1 MRIIRLRW
9 ICFLAALTTCA
20 WAQTEGTIRGTVLD
34 EKGNA
39 LAGAR
44 VHLERTDINV
54 VHSSPRFV
62 ETDSRGG
69 FVIQRVPWGS
79 YEVLAGKEEAGYPDT
94 LGNFYRNGPPPT
106 AVLTR
111 LTASAEV
118 TIQLGPKAATLKL
131 ASVTD
136 ATTGKDLSVTGVIT
150 VGRANTPHSSLQTS
164 TTQQTLLVPSLTPVS
179 VRIAV
184 PGYKTWPAENQPERV
199 VNLQPGEVLGL
210 QARLVPEGP
219 NPMVTDLLMELG
231 KARDKIFT
239 WEEAWGSGQDSG
251 SMRTY
256 RFPYPQKNASL
267 TKILDEMSRVV
278 PNFTYRLDSRNPRI
292 IHVIDRR
299 LAGQQR
305 YSLDNLLDRIDFSGP
320 VYGLIRAIADKN
332 GPISAVQ
339 TPGPYD
345 LVDVDLSSNISL
357 HAESLSARDALS
369 EITPAK
375 GEGGILWMA
384 GTQLGDN
391 NPTVLTFCCA
401 PRPK

>member
-1 MRIIRLRW
+1 
-9 ICFLAALTTCA
+9 
-20 WAQTEGTIRGTVLD
+20 
-34 EKGNA
+34 
-39 LAGAR
+39 
-44 VHLERTDINV
+44 
-54 VHSSPRFV
+54 
-62 ETDSRGG
+62 
-69 FVIQRVPWGS
+69 
-79 YEVLAGKEEAGYPDT
+79 
-94 LGNFYRNGPPPT
+94 
-106 AVLTR
+106 

-136 ATTGKDLSVTGVIT
+136 AATGKDLSVTAVIT

-164 TTQQTLLVPSLTPVS
+164 ATQQTLLVPALTPVT
-179 VRIAV
+179 VRITA

-199 VNLQPGEVLGL
+199 VNLQPEQVLGL

-219 NPMVTDLLMELG
+219 GPMVTDLLMELG

-239 WEEAWGSGQDSG
+239 WEEASGSGQDSG

-256 RFPYPQKNASL
+256 RFPHPQKNANL
-267 TKILDEMSRVV
+267 IKILDDMSRVV

-299 LAGQQR
+299 LAGQPG
-305 YSLDNLLDRIDFSGP
+305 YSLDNLLDHIDFSGP

-332 GPISAVQ
+332 SQISAVQ

-345 LVDVDLSSNISL
+345 LLDVDLQSSINL

-369 EITPAK
+369 EIAPVK

-384 GTQLGDN
+384 GTRLGGN